1 MAPRKK
7 KFKSDDVSVAQNV
20 APADDANVDG
30 SVTDDA
36 IHEDCPENFL
46 IEIEENRSAVL
57 KAVKAHVIDSIFTF
71 LNYNLADK
79 AS

>member
-20 APADDANVDG
+20 APA
-30 SVTDDA
+30 DDA

-57 KAVKAHVIDSIFTF
+57 KAVKAHVIGSIFTF

>member
-46 IEIEENRSAVL
+46 IEIEAR
-57 KAVKAHVIDSIFTF
+57 F
-71 LNYNLADK
+71 LLHRKKCLAFSPK
-79 AS
+79 HCYPFGTSNTIIVVH

>member
-1 MAPRKK
+1 MVRLVSAGP
-7 KFKSDDVSVAQNV
+7 KSVPGRSGQSQL
-20 APADDANVDG
+20 DG

-57 KAVKAHVIDSIFTF
+57 KAVKAHVIGSIFTF

>member
-20 APADDANVDG
+20 ASRANVDG

-57 KAVKAHVIDSIFTF
+57 KAVKAHVIGSIFTF